1 MKAIKVMAIVTVIGF
16 FLSGI
21 LIGCASVDQHVS
33 LTYEKIVNVK
43 GGSGKVLIAKPV
55 EKFNAGKKTSG
66 VLILGVVKGTDR
78 DIVTSDRVGDWV
90 TFAFFQELRAA
101 GYEVETVSEL
111 PKDVSKGIVLTI
123 SELSIVQNV
132 RVATAETVSNM
143 KLTVEAWKGGKV
155 IKTFS
160 YSGFDEGKALG
171 TSADPITK
179 SLRITL
185 QSIVQQAIPDLI
197 KVLEGS

>member
-1 MKAIKVMAIVTVIGF
+1 MKAIKVMVIVMVMGF

-21 LIGCASVDQHVS
+21 LIGCASVDQKVS
-33 LTYEKIVNVK
+33 LTYEKIVNAK

-55 EKFNAGKKTSG
+55 EKFKAGKKTSG
-66 VLILGVVKGTDR
+66 ALILGVVKGTDR

-90 TFAFFQELRAA
+90 TLAFFQELRAA
-101 GYEVETVSEL
+101 GYEVETVFEL

-123 SELSIVQNV
+123 SELSTVQDM
-132 RVATAETVSNM
+132 RVATAVTVSNM
-143 KLTVEAWKGGKV
+143 KLTVEAWKDGKV

-160 YSGFDEGKALG
+160 YSGFDEREALD

-179 SLRITL
+179 SLRVTL
-185 QSIVQQAIPDLI
+185 QSIAQQAILDLI